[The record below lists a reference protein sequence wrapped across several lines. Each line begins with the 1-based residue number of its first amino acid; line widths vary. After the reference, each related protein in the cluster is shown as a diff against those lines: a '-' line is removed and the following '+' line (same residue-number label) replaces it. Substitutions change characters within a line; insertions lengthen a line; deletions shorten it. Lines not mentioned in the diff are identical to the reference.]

1 LGFRPIKHKT
11 NPYEALAKLYHL
23 GFKIIKMIKR
33 TLLFGN
39 PAYLSTKNEQIV
51 ISYPNKEQETKT
63 VAIEDIGVIVLENQQ
78 ITITN
83 GLLEKL
89 INNNVALI
97 NCDQQHLP
105 IGLLMPLNGHTEQ
118 SERFKHQINASAPLK
133 KNLWQQTIS
142 SKIMNQARLL
152 KKKGIPMRKMEL
164 WAKEVTSGDALNHE
178 SRAAVFY
185 WQSLSLILSI
195 EDGTFNR
202 GQKGMP
208 PNNLLNYGY
217 AILRA
222 ITARAIVSSGMLPT
236 LGIFHRN
243 KYNAY
248 CLADDIMEPYRPCVD
263 LIVCHLMETEDNVD
277 ELTVEIKKQL
287 LSIVSIDVFI
297 DGKNSPLMVAMSRT
311 THSLQE
317 CFEGTA
323 RKILYPIYV

>member
-1 LGFRPIKHKT
+1 
-11 NPYEALAKLYHL
+11 
-23 GFKIIKMIKR
+23 MIKR
-33 TLLFGN
+33 TLFFGN

-51 ISYPNKEQETKT
+51 ISYPDKEQETKT

-97 NCDQQHLP
+97 NCDQFHLP

-118 SERFKHQINASAPLK
+118 SERFKNQINASVPLK

-142 SKIMNQARLL
+142 AKIMNQAGLL
-152 KKKGIPMRKMEL
+152 KEKGIPCRKMEL

-178 SRAAVFY
+178 SRAAVYY
-185 WQSLSLILSI
+185 WQNLISI
-195 EDGTFNR
+195 DNFTR
-202 GQKGMP
+202 GQKGIA

-248 CLADDIMEPYRPCVD
+248 CLADDIMEPYRPYVD
-263 LIVCHLMETEDNVD
+263 LIVCHIMETEDSYE
-277 ELTVEIKKQL
+277 ELTIDIKKQL
-287 LSIVSIDVFI
+287 LNIATIDVLI

-311 THSLQE
+311 THSLNQ
-317 CFEGTA
+317 CFEGSL
-323 RKILYPIYV
+323 RKIFYPVYS

>member
-1 LGFRPIKHKT
+1 
-11 NPYEALAKLYHL
+11 
-23 GFKIIKMIKR
+23 MIKR
-33 TLLFGN
+33 TLFFGN

-51 ISYPNKEQETKT
+51 ISYPDKEQETKT

-89 INNNVALI
+89 VINNVAMI

-105 IGLLMPLNGHTEQ
+105 IGLLMPLSGHTEQ
-118 SERFKHQINASAPLK
+118 SERFKNQINASVPLK

-142 SKIMNQARLL
+142 AKITNQAGLL
-152 KKKGIPMRKMEL
+152 REKKIACRKMEL
-164 WAKEVTSGDALNHE
+164 WAKEVISGDALNHE
-178 SRAAVFY
+178 ARAAVFY
-185 WQSLSLILSI
+185 WQKLIPI
-195 EDGTFNR
+195 ENFTR
-202 GQKGMP
+202 GQKGLP

-222 ITARAIVSSGMLPT
+222 LTARAIVSSGMLPT

-248 CLADDIMEPYRPCVD
+248 CLADDIMEPYRPYVD
-263 LIVCHLMETEDNVD
+263 LIVTHIMETVANYD
-277 ELTVEIKKQL
+277 ELTIDIKKQL
-287 LSIVSIDVFI
+287 LTIASIDVVI

-311 THSLQE
+311 THSLHQ

-323 RKILYPIYV
+323 RKILYPVYV

>member
-1 LGFRPIKHKT
+1 
-11 NPYEALAKLYHL
+11 
-23 GFKIIKMIKR
+23 MIKR
-33 TLLFGN
+33 TLFFGN
-39 PAYLSTKNEQIV
+39 PAYLSTKNEQLV
-51 ISYPNKEQETKT
+51 ISYPNSSPTLPEGEEEKKQETKT

-89 INNNVALI
+89 TNNNVALI
-97 NCDQQHLP
+97 NCDQYHLP

-118 SERFKHQINASAPLK
+118 SERFKNQINASVPLK

-142 SKIMNQARLL
+142 AKIANQAGLL
-152 KKKGIPMRKMEL
+152 KEKGIPCRKMEL

-185 WQSLSLILSI
+185 WQNLIPI
-195 EDGTFNR
+195 ENFTR
-202 GQKGMP
+202 GQKGIP

-222 ITARAIVSSGMLPT
+222 ITARALVSSGMLPT

-248 CLADDIMEPYRPCVD
+248 CLADDIMEPYRPYVD
-263 LIVCHLMETEDNVD
+263 LIVCHIMETEDSYE
-277 ELTVEIKKQL
+277 ELTIEIKKQL
-287 LSIVSIDVFI
+287 LSIATIDVFI
-297 DGKNSPLMVAMSRT
+297 DEKNSPLMVAMSRT
-311 THSLQE
+311 THSLHE

-323 RKILYPIYV
+323 RKILYPTFT

>member
-1 LGFRPIKHKT
+1 
-11 NPYEALAKLYHL
+11 
-23 GFKIIKMIKR
+23 MIKR
-33 TLLFGN
+33 TLFFGN
-39 PAYLSTKNEQIV
+39 PAYLSTKNEQII
-51 ISYPNKEQETKT
+51 ISYPDKEQETKT

-89 INNNVALI
+89 TNNNVALI
-97 NCDQQHLP
+97 NCDQYHLP

-118 SERFKHQINASAPLK
+118 SERFKNQINASAPLK

-142 SKIMNQARLL
+142 SKIMNQAGLL
-152 KKKGIPMRKMEL
+152 KEKGIPMRKMEL

-178 SRAAVFY
+178 SRAAVYY
-185 WQSLSLILSI
+185 WQNLIQI
-195 EDGTFNR
+195 ENFTR
-202 GQKGMP
+202 GQKGIA

-248 CLADDIMEPYRPCVD
+248 CLADDIMEPYRPYVD
-263 LIVCHLMETEDNVD
+263 LIVCHIMETEDTYE
-277 ELTVEIKKQL
+277 ELTIEIKKQL
-287 LSIVSIDVFI
+287 LGIASIDVFI
-297 DGKNSPLMVAMSRT
+297 DGKNSPLLVAMSRT

-317 CFEGTA
+317 CFEGSA
-323 RKILYPIYV
+323 RKILYPVYV

>member
-1 LGFRPIKHKT
+1 
-11 NPYEALAKLYHL
+11 
-23 GFKIIKMIKR
+23 MIKR
-33 TLLFGN
+33 TLFFGN

-51 ISYPNKEQETKT
+51 ISYPDKEQETKT

-89 INNNVALI
+89 TNNNVALI
-97 NCDQQHLP
+97 NCDQYHLP

-118 SERFKHQINASAPLK
+118 TERFKNQINASVPLK
-133 KNLWQQTIS
+133 KNLWQQTITA
-142 SKIMNQARLL
+142 KILNQAGLL
-152 KKKGIPMRKMEL
+152 KEKGIPCRKMEL

-185 WQSLSLILSI
+185 WQNLLNI
-195 EDGTFNR
+195 ENFTR
-202 GQKGMP
+202 GQKGIP

-222 ITARAIVSSGMLPT
+222 ITARAIVSSGMLAT

-248 CLADDIMEPYRPCVD
+248 CLADDIMEPYRPYVD
-263 LIVCHLMETEDNVD
+263 LIVCHIIETEDSYE
-277 ELTVEIKKQL
+277 ELTIEIKKQL
-287 LSIVSIDVFI
+287 LSIATIDVFI

-317 CFEGTA
+317 CFAGTA
-323 RKILYPIYV
+323 RKILYPAYV

>member
-1 LGFRPIKHKT
+1 
-11 NPYEALAKLYHL
+11 
-23 GFKIIKMIKR
+23 MIKR
-33 TLLFGN
+33 TLFFGN

-51 ISYPNKEQETKT
+51 ISYPDKEQETKT
-63 VAIEDIGVIVLENQQ
+63 VAIEDVGVIVLENQQ

-89 INNNVALI
+89 VNNNVALI

-118 SERFKHQINASAPLK
+118 SERFKNQINASIPLK

-142 SKIMNQARLL
+142 SKISNQGELL
-152 KKKGIPMRKMEL
+152 REKGIPMRKMEL
-164 WAKEVTSGDALNHE
+164 WAKEVTSGDSLNHE

-185 WQSLSLILSI
+185 WQNLFQI
-195 EDGTFNR
+195 ENFNR
-202 GQKGMP
+202 GQKGDP

-248 CLADDIMEPYRPCVD
+248 CLADDIMEPYRPFVD
-263 LIVCHLMETEDNVD
+263 KIVCQIMETEDSIE

-287 LSIVSIDVFI
+287 LSVVSIDVLI
-297 DGKNSPLMVAMSRT
+297 DDKKSPLMVAMSRT
-311 THSLQE
+311 TNSLND
-317 CFEGTA
+317 CFNGSA
-323 RKILYPIYV
+323 RKILYPEYA

>member
-1 LGFRPIKHKT
+1 
-11 NPYEALAKLYHL
+11 
-23 GFKIIKMIKR
+23 MIKR
-33 TLLFGN
+33 TLFFGN

-51 ISYPNKEQETKT
+51 ISYPDKEQETKT

-97 NCDQQHLP
+97 NCDQFHLP

-118 SERFKHQINASAPLK
+118 SERFKNQINASVPLK

-142 SKIMNQARLL
+142 AKIMNQAGLL
-152 KKKGIPMRKMEL
+152 KEKGIPMRKMEL
-164 WAKEVTSGDALNHE
+164 WAKEVASGDALNHE
-178 SRAAVFY
+178 SRAAVYY
-185 WQSLSLILSI
+185 WQNLISI
-195 EDGTFNR
+195 DNFTR
-202 GQKGMP
+202 GQKGIA

-248 CLADDIMEPYRPCVD
+248 CLADDIMEPYRPYVD
-263 LIVCHLMETEDNVD
+263 LIVCHIMETEDSYE
-277 ELTVEIKKQL
+277 ELTIDIKKQL
-287 LSIVSIDVFI
+287 LNIATIDVLI

-311 THSLQE
+311 THSLNQ
-317 CFEGTA
+317 CFEGSL

>member
-1 LGFRPIKHKT
+1 
-11 NPYEALAKLYHL
+11 
-23 GFKIIKMIKR
+23 MIKR
-33 TLLFGN
+33 TLFFGN

-51 ISYPNKEQETKT
+51 ISYPDKEQETRT

-89 INNNVALI
+89 TNNNVALI
-97 NCDQQHLP
+97 NCDQYHLP
-105 IGLLMPLNGHTEQ
+105 IGLLMPHNGHTEQ
-118 SERFKHQINASAPLK
+118 TERFKNQINASVPLK

-142 SKIMNQARLL
+142 AKILNQAGLL
-152 KKKGIPMRKMEL
+152 KEKGIPCRKMEL

-185 WQSLSLILSI
+185 WQNLINV
-195 EDGTFNR
+195 ENFTR
-202 GQKGMP
+202 GQKGIP

-248 CLADDIMEPYRPCVD
+248 CLADDIMEPYRPYVD
-263 LIVCHLMETEDNVD
+263 LIVCHIMETEDTYE
-277 ELTVEIKKQL
+277 ELTTDFKKQL
-287 LSIVSIDVFI
+287 LSIASIDVFI

-311 THSLQE
+311 THSLNE

-323 RKILYPIYV
+323 RKILYPVYV

>member
-1 LGFRPIKHKT
+1 
-11 NPYEALAKLYHL
+11 
-23 GFKIIKMIKR
+23 MIKR
-33 TLLFGN
+33 TLFFGN

-51 ISYPNKEQETKT
+51 ISYPDKEQETKT
-63 VAIEDIGVIVLENQQ
+63 VAIEDIGIIVLENQQ

-89 INNNVALI
+89 TNNNVALI
-97 NCDQQHLP
+97 NCDQYHLP

-118 SERFKHQINASAPLK
+118 SERFKHQIKASVPLK

-142 SKIMNQARLL
+142 AKIMNQAGLL
-152 KKKGIPMRKMEL
+152 KEKGIPCRKMEI
-164 WAKEVTSGDALNHE
+164 WSKEVTSGDGLNHE

-185 WQSLSLILSI
+185 WQNLITIDNFTRS
-195 EDGTFNR
+195 
-202 GQKGMP
+202 QKGIA

-248 CLADDIMEPYRPCVD
+248 CLADDIMEPYRPYVD
-263 LIVCHLMETEDNVD
+263 LIVCHIMETEDSIE
-277 ELTVEIKKQL
+277 ELTINIKKQL
-287 LSIVSIDVFI
+287 LSIASIDVCI

-311 THSLQE
+311 THSLNE
-317 CFEGTA
+317 CFEGSA
-323 RKILYPIYV
+323 RKILYPVF

>member
-1 LGFRPIKHKT
+1 
-11 NPYEALAKLYHL
+11 
-23 GFKIIKMIKR
+23 MIKR
-33 TLLFGN
+33 TLFFGN

-89 INNNVALI
+89 VNNNVALI
-97 NCDQQHLP
+97 NCDQFHLP

-118 SERFKHQINASAPLK
+118 SERFKNQINATAPLK

-142 SKIMNQARLL
+142 AKIRNQAGLL
-152 KKKGIPMRKMEL
+152 KEKGIPCRKMEI

-185 WQSLSLILSI
+185 WQNLITV
-195 EDGTFNR
+195 DNFTR
-202 GQKGMP
+202 GQKGIP

-248 CLADDIMEPYRPCVD
+248 CLADDIMEPYRPYVD
-263 LIVCHLMETEDNVD
+263 LIATHIMETEDNFE
-277 ELTVEIKKQL
+277 ELTIELKKQL
-287 LSIVSIDVFI
+287 LSVAAIDVII

-311 THSLQE
+311 TNSLYE
-317 CFEGTA
+317 CFEGSA
-323 RKILYPIYV
+323 RKVLYPVF

>member
-1 LGFRPIKHKT
+1 
-11 NPYEALAKLYHL
+11 
-23 GFKIIKMIKR
+23 MIKR
-33 TLLFGN
+33 TLFFGN

-63 VAIEDIGVIVLENQQ
+63 VAIEDVGVVVLENQQ

-89 INNNVALI
+89 VNNNVALI

-118 SERFKHQINASAPLK
+118 SERFKNQINASIPLK
-133 KNLWQQTIS
+133 KNLWQQTIV
-142 SKIMNQARLL
+142 SKITNQGELL
-152 KKKGIPMRKMEL
+152 KENGIPMRKMEL
-164 WAKEVTSGDALNHE
+164 WAKEVTSGDSLNHE
-178 SRAAVFY
+178 ARAAVFY
-185 WQSLSLILSI
+185 WQKLFDI
-195 EDGTFNR
+195 ENFNR
-202 GQKGMP
+202 GQKGLP

-248 CLADDIMEPYRPCVD
+248 CLADDIMEPYRPFVD
-263 LIVCHLMETEDNVD
+263 KIVCQIIKTEDSID
-277 ELTVEIKKQL
+277 ELTTEIKKQL
-287 LSIVSIDVFI
+287 LSIASIDVCL

-311 THSLQE
+311 TNSLHE
-317 CFEGTA
+317 CFEGSS
-323 RKILYPIYV
+323 RKLLYPTF

>member
-1 LGFRPIKHKT
+1 
-11 NPYEALAKLYHL
+11 
-23 GFKIIKMIKR
+23 MIKR
-33 TLLFGN
+33 TLFFGN

-51 ISYPNKEQETKT
+51 ISYPDKEQETKT
-63 VAIEDIGVIVLENQQ
+63 VAIEDVGVLVLENQQ

-89 INNNVALI
+89 TNNNVALI
-97 NCDQQHLP
+97 NCDQYHLP

-118 SERFKHQINASAPLK
+118 SERFRNQINASAPLK

-142 SKIMNQARLL
+142 SKIRNQAGVL
-152 KKKGIPMRKMEL
+152 KEKGIPCRKMEI
-164 WAKEVTSGDALNHE
+164 WSKEVTSGDALNHE
-178 SRAAVFY
+178 SRAAAFY
-185 WQSLSLILSI
+185 WKNLIPVANF
-195 EDGTFNR
+195 TR
-202 GQKGMP
+202 GQKGIP

-248 CLADDIMEPYRPCVD
+248 CLADDIMEPYRPYVD
-263 LIVCHLMETEDNVD
+263 LIVCHIMETEDHYD
-277 ELTVEIKKQL
+277 ELTIEIKKRL
-287 LSIVSIDVFI
+287 LSIATIDVII

-323 RKILYPIYV
+323 RKIMYPVYG